1 MPLEQKTMRVTLKD
15 VARHAGVS
23 IPTVSLIMNGHKM
36 PFKESTRQAVLAAVE
51 TLNYRPDSMARR
63 TGQAS
68 GRRDAVGLLLR
79 SETPSRVGNSP
90 AYEFICGIN
99 DVLMEQNQFL
109 VMVKLSHLKPAEA
122 SGRPPRV
129 IAEQFVDGL
138 IVESGLPSE
147 LEATVT
153 RYRIPT
159 IWLNT
164 SHHGPTDCIYPDEV
178 HAGRLATEYLID
190 LGHRR
195 IMFVSDAVK
204 PGGLGAFS
212 LLDRQRGYE
221 QAMAAHGLP
230 AQVVHE
236 GVTPVTE
243 LDEVVDLVVESR
255 GTRQPVT
262 GIVTYDSIRAVKLRM
277 LLPAVGVCC
286 PQDISIVVAEDLHF
300 VRSRWPDTVGISL
313 DRYQMG
319 RQAAEMMLAKITS
332 GHPQPSRVFSGSIID
347 GKTAAAVRAPKRLA
361 ARALRK

>member
-1 MPLEQKTMRVTLKD
+1 MPVEQKIMRVTLKD

-79 SETPSRVGNSP
+79 SETPSRMGNSP

-122 SGRPPRV
+122 SGAPPRV

-147 LEATVT
+147 LEATVA

-164 SHHGPTDCIYPDEV
+164 SHHGPTDCIYPDEL
-178 HAGRLATEYLID
+178 HAGRLATEHLIG

-195 IMFVSDAVK
+195 IVFVTTAVK
-204 PGGLGAFS
+204 VGGLEVFS
-212 LLDRQRGYE
+212 VLDRQRGYE
-221 QAMAAHGLP
+221 QAMTAHGLP
-230 AQVVHE
+230 VLVAHE
-236 GVTPVTE
+236 GVTPATE
-243 LDEVVDLVVESR
+243 LDEVVNLVVQRR
-255 GTRQPVT
+255 GTAQPAT
-262 GIVTYDSIRAVKLRM
+262 GIVTYDSAQAVKLRM
-277 LLPAVGVCC
+277 LLPAADVNC
-286 PQDISIVVAEDLHF
+286 PQDISIVVAEDLHY
-300 VRSRWPDTVGISL
+300 VRSRWPDMVGISL

-332 GHPQPSRVFSGSIID
+332 GNAQPSRVFCGSVIQ
-347 GKTAAAVRAPKRLA
+347 GKTVAPVRPQKRAVARA
-361 ARALRK
+361 ARQ